1 MTDVLAATSD
11 LSLAMTGE
19 GVIVTG
25 AASGMG
31 RRTAEL
37 FRQAGARVLATDI
50 SPLDPATPSGAVQT
64 LQGDISDESF
74 VRSLVTTAAGWENG
88 FSAVVHCAGIH
99 DPTGLETT
107 VEAWERLLAVNL
119 GSSFL
124 LLKYAVPHLVE
135 RGGGSVVLLGSTSGL
150 DGGVVCGP
158 AYAASKAGVHGLTK
172 WAAKRLA
179 SKRVRVNAIAPG
191 PIATPMNAAAGVR
204 TDRIPLGRVG
214 DPLDVAR
221 LALFLSGDAG
231 SFVTGQIWSVNGGTV
246 I

>member
-1 MTDVLAATSD
+1 MTDVLAATSEV
-11 LSLAMTGE
+11 SLTMTGQ
-19 GVIVTG
+19 GVMVTG

-37 FRQAGARVLATDI
+37 FCQAGARVLATDI
-50 SPLDPATPSGAVQT
+50 SPFDPETPSGQVET
-64 LQGDISDESF
+64 LQGDISDEDF
-74 VRSLVTTAAGWENG
+74 VRSLVSTGAGRENG

-107 VEAWERLLAVNL
+107 VDAWERLLAVNL

-124 LLKYAVPHLVE
+124 LLKYAVPHLIE

-179 SKRVRVNAIAPG
+179 PKRVRVNAIAPG

-204 TDRIPLGRVG
+204 TDRIPLGRIG

-221 LALFLSGDAG
+221 LALFLAGDAG